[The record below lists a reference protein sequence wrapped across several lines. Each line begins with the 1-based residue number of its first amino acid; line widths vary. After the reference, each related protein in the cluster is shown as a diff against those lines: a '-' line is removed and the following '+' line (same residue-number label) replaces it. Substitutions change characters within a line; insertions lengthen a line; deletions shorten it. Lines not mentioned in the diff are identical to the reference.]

1 MTTTT
6 EVRERPILFSG
17 EMVRAI
23 LEGRKTQTRRVVKPQ
38 PPGWIDRFGHTA
50 FTPLGSIS
58 GRGWWP
64 DAESGEGVLSEKF
77 FKSPYGRPGDRLWV
91 RESIAL
97 VSNHYEPSH
106 GGAWGRDY
114 AASVYQ
120 ADGELTL
127 ADAWPWKRHVLPSI
141 HMPRGLSRITLE
153 VTDVRVERLQEIS
166 GEDAKAEGL
175 SWVAPT
181 YGVPGVSQSWHADPI
196 ESFRALWDSINDK
209 GLGWD
214 ANPWVWVVSFRRV
227 PA

>member
-23 LEGRKTQTRRVVKPQ
+23 LEGRKVQTRRVFKEPE
-38 PPGWIDRFGHTA
+38 P
-50 FTPLGSIS
+50 
-58 GRGWWP
+58 
-64 DAESGEGVLSEKF
+64 LSEGCEWCF
-77 FKSPYGRPGDRLWV
+77 HEATDGRWELGAVHPNGDGSLHSYLSCPYGRPGDRLWV

-181 YGVPGVSQSWHADPI
+181 YGVPGVSQSWHADPR
-196 ESFRALWDSINDK
+196 ESFRALWDSINGGRSGCSWED
-209 GLGWD
+209 
-214 ANPWVWVVSFRRV
+214 NPFVWVVSFRRV
-227 PA
+227 EE